1 MFLKKEYSAVATT
14 PTNIQKSGQTAN
26 GDLGHTVW
34 HLVITFLL
42 IRVTTW
48 RVMCLLASF
57 RQSILWRE
65 LLHPYS

>member
-1 MFLKKEYSAVATT
+1 LEGPKPTKDPNALLMFIKKEYSAVANT

-42 IRVTTW
+42 IRVIT
-48 RVMCLLASF
+48 
-57 RQSILWRE
+57 
-65 LLHPYS
+65 